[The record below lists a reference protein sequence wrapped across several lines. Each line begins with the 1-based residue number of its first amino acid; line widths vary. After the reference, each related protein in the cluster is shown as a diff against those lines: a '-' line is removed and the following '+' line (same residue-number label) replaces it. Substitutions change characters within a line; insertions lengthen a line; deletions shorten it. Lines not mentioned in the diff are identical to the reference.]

1 VVQLLEKSRK
11 RTRVKNL
18 LKDFINDDCGQD
30 TIEYVFIGLIVA
42 LGATAGM
49 TVLAQSINAEFSKLG
64 GDLT

>member
-1 VVQLLEKSRK
+1 MINML
-11 RTRVKNL
+11 KNL
-18 LKDFINDDCGQD
+18 LKEESGQD

-49 TVLAQSINAEFSKLG
+49 TTLATDINAEFKKLG